1 MSLQQ
6 PCAQLSSIFDAQESV
21 IQSHPLLA
29 EGSVPQFG
37 DTEQWNLN
45 GVVRRPARLP
55 ACAWTLVFSANWPS
69 RHGIC
74 WPARSA

>member
-6 PCAQLSSIFDAQESV
+6 PCAQFSSIFDAQESV

-29 EGSVPQFG
+29 EAPVPQFG
-37 DTEQWNLN
+37 NTSS
-45 GVVRRPARLP
+45 GTSTASSAARL
-55 ACAWTLVFSANWPS
+55 ACPLRLDAGVLPNWPS
-69 RHGIC
+69 LYGIC